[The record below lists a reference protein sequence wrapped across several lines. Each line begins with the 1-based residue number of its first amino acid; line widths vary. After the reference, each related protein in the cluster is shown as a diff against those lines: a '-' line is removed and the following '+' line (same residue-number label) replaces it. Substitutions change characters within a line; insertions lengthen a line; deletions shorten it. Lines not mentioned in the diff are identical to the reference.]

1 MRLGAILS
9 PASKAEDSSQLRNQ
23 AISLEKAGYE
33 SLWAVQAI
41 GRGFTITDPLIAL
54 TVAATVTKCELGT
67 AILQLPL
74 YEPMDLAHRVY
85 SLMQLAENG
94 FVLGLGTGSTESD
107 FIALNQN
114 YNNRFIDFDE
124 KITRLRQIFKNNGDS
139 NSRINHWPK
148 LEGGPPLF
156 LGTWGKNVKTAASN
170 FDGWIASAHYRT
182 TDEVINAFKK
192 YKNEK
197 GQRAIV
203 STIQVSNKTDIG
215 ELKEKLTR
223 FSEAGFDDAIIMFM
237 PGAPSIDSVRNLV

>member
-1 MRLGAILS
+1 MI
-9 PASKAEDSSQLRNQ
+9 
-23 AISLEKAGYE
+23 
-33 SLWAVQAI
+33 
-41 GRGFTITDPLIAL
+41 
-54 TVAATVTKCELGT
+54 
-67 AILQLPL
+67 
-74 YEPMDLAHRVY
+74 
-85 SLMQLAENG
+85 
-94 FVLGLGTGSTESD
+94 
-107 FIALNQN
+107 
-114 YNNRFIDFDE
+114 
-124 KITRLRQIFKNNGDS
+124 LRQIFKNNGDS

-156 LGTWGKNVKTAASN
+156 LGTWGKNVKIAASN

-237 PGAPSIDSVRNLV
+237 PGAPSIDSVRKLV